1 MLRILR
7 RHWFLVGL
15 VAVLAA
21 AAIAPGI
28 GKGGGPLASQTWQG
42 WLVAG
47 IFLLS
52 GFDLRTS
59 ELRSAFRDVRLH
71 AFVQGTSLL
80 VAPLLF
86 YAAARL
92 LSQTPL
98 PAPLLE
104 GFVVL
109 GCLPTTVTS
118 GVAFTRA
125 SGGDEAAALFNAT
138 LGNLLGIVVT
148 PFTILIATGR
158 HGVVPASSIA
168 AQLAWQVAAPVA
180 AGQVLRALLG
190 ARADAVRARLGPMG
204 SLLLLALIY
213 VVFCDSLSRGFDLGA
228 AELAAA
234 LVIACLLHA
243 LLVFVAFRASALPIW
258 QMSRAKRTAAVI
270 CSTQKTAA
278 LGLPLLAI
286 LYRDDA
292 RVGLV
297 AVPLLLYHPLQLVVA
312 GAAVDAWRRFNG
324 VASPPEP
331 TSPERSAR

>member
-1 MLRILR
+1 LA
-7 RHWFLVGL
+7 GL
-15 VAVLAA
+15 VVVLAA
-21 AAIAPGI
+21 AALAPSV
-28 GKGGGPLASQTWQG
+28 GKSGGPLAAERWQG

-59 ELRSAFRDVRLH
+59 ELRGAFRDWRLH
-71 AFVQGTSLL
+71 AFIQGTSLV

-86 YAAARL
+86 YAASRL
-92 LSQTPL
+92 LSATSL

-125 SGGDEAAALFNAT
+125 SGGDEAGALFNAT

-148 PFTILIATGR
+148 PFSILLATGR
-158 HGVVPASSIA
+158 HGAVPESHVA

-180 AGQVLRALLG
+180 AGQILQLVIG
-190 ARADAVRARLGPMG
+190 ARAAGVRPWLGRMG
-204 SLLLLALIY
+204 SILLLALIY
-213 VVFCDSLSRGFDLGA
+213 VVFCDSLSRGFDVGA
-228 AELAAA
+228 GELTAAFVVA
-234 LVIACLLHA
+234 GALHA
-243 LLVFVAFRASALPIW
+243 LLVAVAFRSSALPFFRL
-258 QMSRAKRTAAVI
+258 SHGKRTAAVI

-292 RVGLV
+292 SVGLV
-297 AVPLLLYHPLQLVVA
+297 ALPLLIYHPLQLVVA
-312 GAAVDAWRRFNG
+312 GSAVEAWRRFNG
-324 VASPPEP
+324 APRPPDP
-331 TSPERSAR
+331 TVPESAAR